1 MYLGIDLGTSNSAIA
16 GYQSGKVRLFKSAEG
31 TDVLPSAIMIDRRG
45 NMLVG
50 KRAYDQAAYAPDNVA
65 QGFKRLMG
73 TSSPIT
79 FAATDRVM
87 TPEDASS
94 EILRALIAQAKM
106 DAGDFVVEGAVV
118 TIPAAFNQMQ
128 TEATMR
134 AAKAAGLQKVA
145 LLQEPIAAAMTSIA
159 RTESKSGQ
167 FLVYDFG
174 GGTFDAAI
182 VQSIAGSANVVAHT
196 GINMLGGRDFD
207 RTILNSIVRP
217 WLLEH
222 FDLPDAFQTD
232 KNYQRLLRIAQHHCE
247 VAKVGLSTKATDRI
261 FSDEAQ
267 IGAKDRR
274 GREIYLDIEISREA
288 LEGLIKSEV
297 ARSIEQCRSL
307 LKDNGYRVEDI
318 DRVVMVGGP
327 SRMPIVR
334 GSVTNDLGVRVDLDI
349 DPMTA
354 VATGAAI
361 FAEGTDWGSSVGSRK
376 SVRGTNKPSSTL
388 DIRYDFPARTADRS
402 VRIRVRVGDDIAK
415 QGLRVIANTDEGWSS
430 GQVELNG
437 NLDIRDIPLARG
449 GDNKIRMTVLDP
461 AGVPRPDGVSELTV
475 FRAMAAADG
484 MPATHTIAVKV
495 VASVGGVERNS
506 LHPLVKKGTSLPAS
520 GQEKFRAAR
529 DLRANDGSYLDFE
542 LFQQSE
548 GVDDPELNLPIGV
561 FRINSTDLERGDVI
575 RKGDDIF
582 ALWSID
588 GNGLLNCDLN
598 VPSVEKSYSTG
609 KMYVSTHD
617 HKNFDGED
625 GVRRAAEVI
634 DSADDDIHRLDKA
647 LGSKVAKEVAVL
659 KERLDRQREA
669 LRLAHEADT
678 RRAVSEEGR
687 FIRQEAARIRN
698 RSDNVRSSMRA
709 EVDDFVEMFATT
721 LAKSTTDQKV
731 NVQVHRLAG
740 LARDALMKED
750 RSSVED
756 ARRSLE
762 EMRAVVF
769 SDLAK
774 QPGFWLG
781 MFESTAEER
790 HRAIDKA
797 KHDQLVRQG
806 EACVRSN
813 DVDGLR
819 KVTFDLRENMARTGD
834 GSRPDLLAGLMR

>member
-45 NMLVG
+45 NMLIG

-73 TSSPIT
+73 TSST
-79 FAATDRVM
+79 MSFAATDRMM

-106 DAGDFVVEGAVV
+106 DAGDFAIEGAVV

-159 RTESKSGQ
+159 RTENKSGQ

-182 VQSIAGSANVVAHT
+182 VQSIAGSANVVAHA

-207 RTILNSIVRP
+207 RSILNSIVRP

-232 KNYQRLLRIAQHHCE
+232 KSYQRLLRIAQHYCE
-247 VAKVGLSTKATDRI
+247 VAKVGLSTKTADRI
-261 FSDEAQ
+261 FADEAQ

-288 LEGLIKSEV
+288 LEELIKGEV
-297 ARSIEQCRSL
+297 VRSIEQCRSL

-334 GSVTNDLGVRVDLDI
+334 GSVANDLGIRVDLDI

-361 FAEGTDWGSSVGSRK
+361 FAEGTDWGSSVGNRK
-376 SVRGTNKPSSTL
+376 SVRGTKKPSAAL
-388 DIRYDFPARTADRS
+388 DIRYDFPARTADSS
-402 VRIRVRVGDDIAK
+402 VRICVRAGDNIAK
-415 QGLRVIANTDEGWSS
+415 QGLRVIVNTDEGWTS

-437 NLDIRDIPLARG
+437 NTDIRDIPLSRS
-449 GDNKIRMTVLDP
+449 GDNKICITVLDP
-461 AGVPRPDGVSELTV
+461 SGVPRPDGVSELTV

-495 VASVGGVERNS
+495 VASAGGVERNS
-506 LHPLVKKGTSLPAS
+506 LHPIVKKGTSLPAS
-520 GQEKFRAAR
+520 GQERFRAAR

-561 FRINSTDLERGDVI
+561 FRINSSDLERGDVI

-588 GNGLLNCDLN
+588 GNGLLNCELN
-598 VPSVEKSYSTG
+598 VPSVERSYSTG

-625 GVRRAAEVI
+625 GIRLASEVI
-634 DSADDDIHRLDKA
+634 DKADDDVHRLDKA
-647 LGSKVAKEVAVL
+647 LGSKVAREVAAL

-698 RSDNVRSSMRA
+698 RPDNVRSSMRA

-731 NVQVHRLAG
+731 NAQVHRLAG

-750 RSSVED
+750 RNSVED

-762 EMRAVVF
+762 EMRAIVF
-769 SDLAK
+769 SDLTK

-790 HRAIDKA
+790 HRAIDKV

-806 EACVRSN
+806 EACIRDN
-813 DVDGLR
+813 DVDSLR
-819 KVTFDLRENMARTGD
+819 KITFDLRENMARTGD